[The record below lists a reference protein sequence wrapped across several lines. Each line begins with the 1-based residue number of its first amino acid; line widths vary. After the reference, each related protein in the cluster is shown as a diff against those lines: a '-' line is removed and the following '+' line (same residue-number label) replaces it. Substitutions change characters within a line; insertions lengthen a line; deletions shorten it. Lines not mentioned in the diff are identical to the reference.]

1 MDKKTSSIRGI
12 ISISFIVL
20 MVITLITI
28 GYIIFSNWNT
38 SSKSTIL
45 KMENAA
51 NNDIFEK
58 IEELINLTY
67 RMNANNH
74 TIIENGIVDIN
85 NPTERDAFFA
95 GLIKYSNEK
104 IYSISYGL
112 ENGDYYGARRN
123 RNNEIEIYRSNAE
136 TNDHSF
142 YYSVKEDLTE
152 DQFVE
157 DFGEFDPRKR
167 DWYLTAKNIGKPIY
181 APLYQHFI
189 KNDLVLTSAY
199 PIYNK
204 KGNFQGVLGTRITLS
219 SLNDYLKEIV
229 KSRMATAYV
238 VERNSGE
245 LVANSLD
252 QPSFQLLA
260 DNTYKRISIDTIENK
275 AILDAYENYKKT
287 AENKVIE
294 KTDDG
299 NLHIKLTEYKQEGID
314 WLIITAIPDNQFT
327 AEINENIRTA
337 ILLSL
342 LALLLSIIIYKK
354 ITDVILKPINN
365 LIDIAE
371 NFSKGKLHQRAKIY
385 KNDEIGK
392 LSRVFN
398 IMAEELDKHI
408 NHLEEKVKERTS
420 EIEKANIEL
429 KYAKIEADK
438 ANDAKSEF
446 LANMSHEIRTPLNAV
461 IGISELL
468 SNTIEDEKQ
477 QNYMKT
483 INNAGNSLLL
493 IINDILDLS
502 KIESGKMEL
511 NFKPIKLHAI
521 FKEIETIFMQ
531 EVHRKEIEFFVEI
544 PNHIPEMILFDEV
557 RIRQILLNL
566 IGNAVKFT
574 ENGYVKLSIQATPS
588 FKHNHVDL
596 HLSIEDTGIG
606 IPENEKERIFQAFT
620 QISGQSIKK
629 YGGTG
634 LGLSITKKLVEMMN
648 GKISLESEVNKGSQ
662 FLLEFTNVQIVDVQL
677 LPEETESSYYWKYKH
692 LGTTILVVD
701 DNKSHRIF
709 LKELLSSIGIRV
721 LQAES
726 GFEAIKVCELEKPDL
741 IISELVMPLMDGM
754 DLFTKL
760 KQNPLTSGIPIIALS
775 SDLPETSKFDGY
787 LNKPVNID
795 QLLCK
800 ILTFIQ
806 KKNVLYPGFLAP
818 KESLNK
824 DMSNLPSDV
833 LSDIRNQLNPLLK
846 KVETSMIISTV
857 KKIAAELITLGQK
870 HHSESITIEGKELM
884 SYAECYDIVNIKLKL
899 RHIEKILSEDNSD
912 GK

>member
-1 MDKKTSSIRGI
+1 MAKKTISIRVI
-12 ISISFIVL
+12 ISVSFSIL

-28 GYIIFSNWNT
+28 GYFIFSNWNA

-45 KMENAA
+45 KMETAA
-51 NNDIFEK
+51 NNDILEK

-67 RMNANNH
+67 RMNSNNQS
-74 TIIENGIVDIN
+74 IIENGIVDLN
-85 NPTERDAFFA
+85 NPAERDAFFA

-123 RNNEIEIYRSNAE
+123 RNNEIEIYRSTAE
-136 TNDHSF
+136 TNGHSF
-142 YYSVKEDLTE
+142 YFSVTKDMQQG
-152 DQFVE
+152 QFVE
-157 DFGEFDPRKR
+157 DFGEFDPRGR
-167 DWYLTAKNIGKPIY
+167 DWYLAAKNTGKPIY

-189 KNDLVLTSAY
+189 KNDLVLTAAY

-204 KGNFQGVLGTRITLS
+204 KGHLQGVLGTRITLS

-238 VERNSGE
+238 VERNSGD
-245 LVANSLD
+245 LVANSLE
-252 QPSFQLLA
+252 QPSSQLLA
-260 DNTYKRISIDTIENK
+260 DNTYKRISINSIENK
-275 AILDAYENYKKT
+275 AILDAYENYKIT
-287 AENKVIE
+287 AENKVIK

-299 NLHIKLTEYKQEGID
+299 NLHIKLTEYKKEGID
-314 WLIITAIPDNQFT
+314 WLIITAIPENQFT
-327 AEINENIRTA
+327 AEINENIQTA

-342 LALLLSIIIYKK
+342 LALLISIIIYKK
-354 ITDVILKPINN
+354 ITDVILMPINN
-365 LIDIAE
+365 LIDVAE
-371 NFSKGKLHQRAKIY
+371 NFSKGNLKQRTKFY

-438 ANDAKSEF
+438 ANEAKSEF

-468 SNTIEDEKQ
+468 SNTIKDEKQ
-477 QNYMKT
+477 LNYMKT
-483 INNAGNSLLL
+483 INNSGNSLLL

-511 NFKPIKLHAI
+511 NYKPIKLCTI
-521 FKEIETIFMQ
+521 IKEIETIFMH
-531 EVHRKEIEFFVEI
+531 EVHNKEIEFFVEI

-574 ENGYVKLSIQATPS
+574 EKGFVKLSIQAIPS
-588 FKHNHVDL
+588 INHNNVDL
-596 HLSIEDTGIG
+596 HFSIEDTGIG
-606 IPENEKERIFQAFT
+606 IPENEKERIFLAFT

-634 LGLSITKKLVEMMN
+634 LGLSITKKLVEMMD
-648 GKISLESEVNKGSQ
+648 GKISLKSEVGKGSQ
-662 FLLEFTNVQIVDVQL
+662 FDVKFTHVQIVDVQSL
-677 LPEETESSYYWKYKH
+677 SAETECSYDRKNKYSGKRSDIHSKISS
-692 LGTTILVVD
+692 
-701 DNKSHRIF
+701 
-709 LKELLSSIGIRV
+709 
-721 LQAES
+721 
-726 GFEAIKVCELEKPDL
+726 
-741 IISELVMPLMDGM
+741 
-754 DLFTKL
+754 
-760 KQNPLTSGIPIIALS
+760 
-775 SDLPETSKFDGY
+775 
-787 LNKPVNID
+787 
-795 QLLCK
+795 
-800 ILTFIQ
+800 
-806 KKNVLYPGFLAP
+806 P
-818 KESLNK
+818 KESEN
-824 DMSNLPSDV
+824 SIPSEV

-846 KVETSMIISTV
+846 KIETSMIIRNV
-857 KKIAAELITLGQK
+857 KKVAAELITLGQK
-870 HHSESITIEGKELM
+870 HQSEPVTIEGKELM
-884 SYAECYDIVNIKLKL
+884 RYAEYYDIVNIKLKL
-899 RHIEKILSEDNSD
+899 RHIEKILSEENSD